1 MVQKLIYY
9 ILDPQLINQN
19 VFFFQLEV
27 DGNFHKRILCP
38 NVKFGPK
45 STFILHSMCR
55 VKYRTCFPLPF
66 LLNCSPIPQK
76 MSNSPQ
82 CMFKNQFQKWG
93 ASSPT
98 NKHHVRHIWIP
109 PIPPQ
114 GTKASRKIFMF
125 ENCTLIS
132 TKGIEIKDLASVKQP
147 RTDLSSCPSTR
158 PCFLSWLKSWFP
170 PPPQQK
176 FKVTKKHN
184 DLSLYPLPFPH
195 LLPKLS
201 INKHYSG
208 SHHQAP
214 PS

>member
-1 MVQKLIYY
+1 MIHNCNVCNFATVRSWLVQILHHRTKHYWWNLIFHKYFRLKRISWWCMVQKLIYY

-82 CMFKNQFQKWG
+82 CMFKNQFQKWELPHQLT
-93 ASSPT
+93 STTS
-98 NKHHVRHIWIP
+98 
-109 PIPPQ
+109 
-114 GTKASRKIFMF
+114 GTF
-125 ENCTLIS
+125 ES
-132 TKGIEIKDLASVKQP
+132 
-147 RTDLSSCPSTR
+147 
-158 PCFLSWLKSWFP
+158 
-170 PPPQQK
+170 
-176 FKVTKKHN
+176 
-184 DLSLYPLPFPH
+184 
-195 LLPKLS
+195 
-201 INKHYSG
+201 
-208 SHHQAP
+208 P
-214 PS
+214 PSHPKEQKRPEKFLCLKTVH